1 MKALSARYDRPM
13 SSRSTALLLASFL
26 AAVHAPLEGQAPAKD
41 GPPPI
46 DFRFGGLLQVQAD
59 GGDRG
64 DSRFPDTDV
73 RLYLRRARAS
83 ATARLPQGFELKAE
97 VELAGSLSST
107 SNLRA
112 QLTDAYVGWK
122 GKGSLQVRAG
132 QFKTPFGYE
141 QLLPDPRMTTIE
153 RGLGN
158 DRLTPGRQVGVQ
170 LHGDLAGKRLS
181 WAVGAFGGSGV
192 NTTTNEDG
200 GLLWAGRLAGT
211 AWKGALAGADAT
223 LSIGANGFTSEEK
236 GLAMPADFLLDSTPL
251 TLAFDNLLTGRRSGV
266 GLDAELSAGRLEA
279 AAEVL
284 LLRFGQEGGGPGR
297 DFDATSASLLA
308 GWEVVAKRLQLF
320 ARYDAFDPSRERD
333 GDDTTTLTFGGSWFL
348 RGHDLKLQ
356 ANVLSAD
363 VPGRSRE
370 VKVLARLQ
378 AAF

>member
-1 MKALSARYDRPM
+1 MA
-13 SSRSTALLLASFL
+13 SRRAAIPLLLLLA
-26 AAVHAPLEGQAPAKD
+26 AAPSTLEGQAPAKEA
-41 GPPPI
+41 PTPVSV
-46 DFRFGGLLQVQAD
+46 RFGGLLQVQAD

-64 DSRFPDTDV
+64 DSRFPDADV
-73 RLYLRRARAS
+73 RFYLRRVRAS
-83 ATARLPQGFELKAE
+83 AVAALSEGFEAKVE
-97 VELAGSLSST
+97 VELAGTLSSA
-107 SNLRA
+107 SSLRA
-112 QLTDAYVGWK
+112 QLVDGYVGWK
-122 GKGSLQVRAG
+122 GRGGLGFRAG
-132 QFKTPFGYE
+132 QLKTPFGHE
-141 QLLPDPRMTTIE
+141 QLLPDLRMTAVE
-153 RGLGN
+153 RTLGN
-158 DRLTPGRQVGVQ
+158 DRLVPGRQVGLQ
-170 LHGDLAGKRLS
+170 LHGELAGKRLT
-181 WAVGAFGGSGV
+181 WAAGAFGGSGV
-192 NTTTNEDG
+192 NTTANEDG

-251 TLAFDNLLTGRRSGV
+251 TLAFDNLLTGRRSGA
-266 GLDAELSAGRLEA
+266 GLDVELAAGRLEA

-284 LLRFGQEGGGPGR
+284 LLRFDQEGGGPGR

-320 ARYDAFDPSRERD
+320 ARYDAFDPSRDRE
-333 GDDTTTLTFGGSWFL
+333 GDDTTTLTLGGSWFL